1 MEKSISQ
8 EVVPLVTCLRMGD
21 GFNVS
26 RVAGKFTG
34 GRASRNDTSC
44 A

>member
-8 EVVPLVTCLRMGD
+8 EVEPLVTSLRMGD
-21 GFNVS
+21 GFDVS
-26 RVAGKFTG
+26 RVAGKFTR